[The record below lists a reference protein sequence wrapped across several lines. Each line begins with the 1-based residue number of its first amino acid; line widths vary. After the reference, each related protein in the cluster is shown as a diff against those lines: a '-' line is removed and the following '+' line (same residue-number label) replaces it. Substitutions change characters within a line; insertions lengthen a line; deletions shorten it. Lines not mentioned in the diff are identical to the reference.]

1 MSIRYKPSLVTTKQE
16 WEELNPVALPG
27 DVLVCEDTGQVKVGD
42 GIHSFNDLPFLGVPT
57 TKPEIAALGKKSTL
71 ADVIKALQA

>member
-1 MSIRYKPSLVTTKQE
+1 MSIRYKPSLVTTKKE

-42 GIHSFNDLPFLGVPT
+42 GVNAFNDLPFLGVPA
-57 TKPEIAALGKKSTL
+57 TKPEIAALTKKSTL
-71 ADVIKALQA
+71 AEVIAALKA